1 MVSPRHGAMIS
12 GLKSLLNRLESMDT
26 MKYPFL
32 DRYADGSIRYV
43 NDYLW
48 SLCGAY
54 NNATNPALPM
64 TDHEYHR
71 SRQYARAI
79 KGRMARLGYTYGNDY
94 VELSNGMLWPS
105 RSQWRVAS
113 DETAV

>member
-1 MVSPRHGAMIS
+1 
-12 GLKSLLNRLESMDT
+12 

-32 DRYADGSIRYV
+32 DRYADGRFARAYHTV
-43 NDYLW
+43 NE
-48 SLCGAY
+48 LCAAW
-54 NNATNPALPM
+54 NHATNPALPM
-64 TDHEYHR
+64 TDHEHHR

-79 KGRMARLGYTYGNDY
+79 KGRMARLGYTHGNDY

>member
-1 MVSPRHGAMIS
+1 
-12 GLKSLLNRLESMDT
+12 

-32 DRYADGSIRYV
+32 QRNADGRIWRAGTTI
-43 NDYLW
+43 W
-48 SLCGAY
+48 SLCAAW
-54 NNATNPALPM
+54 NHATNPALPM
-64 TDHEYHR
+64 TNHEHHR

-94 VELSNGMLWPS
+94 MELSNGMLWPK
-105 RSQWRVAS
+105 RSQWRVSS